1 MKAQLTK
8 PTLFI
13 LAGTLIVFGL
23 LLPVFSYAGVS
34 VGYYYGGHHGYSRH
48 NYGGYGRHG
57 YYGHHGYGYGYNR
70 HRAYSYYPRHHYGS
84 RSYYSP
90 YKSYQHYPNPSYSAP
105 AGSNNNQHTN
115 NKYTGTESTAWDIL
129 SKGQASSALTIFAKE
144 AENNPK
150 AGIPK
155 VGYSLAAAS
164 SGNLSTGVWAMRKA
178 FRVDPD
184 SLHYLQLDEA
194 GLHVINILIDKYQ
207 YSLKQE
213 DNFLNEAFMVSA
225 LNYLKHDYIASLEA
239 VDHAIKNG
247 DENTSVHNLQR
258 LINQQLANDKKL

>member
-34 VGYYYGGHHGYSRH
+34 VGYYYGGQHGYSRH

-90 YKSYQHYPNPSYSAP
+90 YKSYQHYPKPSYSAP
-105 AGSNNNQHTN
+105 AGNNNNQHTD

-155 VGYSLAAAS
+155 VGYALAAAS
-164 SGNLSTGVWAMRKA
+164 FGNLSTGVWAMRKA
-178 FRVDPD
+178 FKVDPD

-194 GLHVINILIDKYQ
+194 GLHVINTLIDKYQ

-258 LINQQLANDKKL
+258 LITHQLANDKKL

>member
-34 VGYYYGGHHGYSRH
+34 FGYYYG
-48 NYGGYGRHG
+48 
-57 YYGHHGYGYGYNR
+57 GHHGYGYGYNR

-90 YKSYQHYPNPSYSAP
+90 YSSYQHYPKPSYSAP
-105 AGSNNNQHTN
+105 AGSNNNQHTD
-115 NKYTGTESTAWDIL
+115 NKYTGTDSTAWDIL

-225 LNYLKHDYIASLEA
+225 LNYLKHDYIASHEA